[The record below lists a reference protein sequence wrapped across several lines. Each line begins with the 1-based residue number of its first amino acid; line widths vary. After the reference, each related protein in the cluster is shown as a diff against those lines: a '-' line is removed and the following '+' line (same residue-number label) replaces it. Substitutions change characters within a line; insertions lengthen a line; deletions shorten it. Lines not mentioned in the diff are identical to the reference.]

1 MRHASPI
8 TVSAVD
14 LPRLE
19 RLLDALPEFGP
30 VAEALD
36 EELAQ
41 ARVVAPEEIGAVVT
55 MNSRVRCRET
65 DTGKEYQVVLVYP
78 EDAGGEGRVSVL
90 APAGSALLG
99 ATPGEHLSWAVPGGK
114 EQQVELLALEPAEA

>member
-30 VAEALD
+30 V
-36 EELAQ
+36 AQ

-99 ATPGEHLSWAVPGGK
+99 ATPGEHLSWPVPGGK

>member
-8 TVSAVD
+8 TVSAAD

-19 RLLDALPEFGP
+19 RLLDDLPEFGP
-30 VAEALD
+30 VAATLE
-36 EELAQ
+36 EELAR
-41 ARVVAPEEIGAVVT
+41 AKIVAPEDIGSVVT

-78 EDAGGEGRVSVL
+78 EDAGEAGRVSVL

-99 ATPGEHLSWAVPGGK
+99 ATPGERLSWPVPGGK
-114 EQQVELLALEPAEA
+114 EQQVELLALEPAAS

>member
-41 ARVVAPEEIGAVVT
+41 ARVVAP
-55 MNSRVRCRET
+55 
-65 DTGKEYQVVLVYP
+65 
-78 EDAGGEGRVSVL
+78 
-90 APAGSALLG
+90 AGSALLG
-99 ATPGEHLSWAVPGGK
+99 ATPGEHLSWPVPGGK

>member
-1 MRHASPI
+1 MRHALPI
-8 TVSAVD
+8 TVSAAD

-19 RLLDALPEFGP
+19 RLLDDLPEFGP

-36 EELAQ
+36 QELAR
-41 ARVVAPEEIGAVVT
+41 ARVVAPDEVGAVVT

-65 DTGKEYQVVLVYP
+65 ATGKEYQVVLVYP
-78 EDAGGEGRVSVL
+78 EDAGATGRISVL

-99 ATPGEHLSWAVPGGK
+99 ATPGERLSWPVPGGK

>member
-8 TVSAVD
+8 TVSAAD

-19 RLLDALPEFGP
+19 RLLDDLPEFGP
-30 VAEALD
+30 VAAALD
-36 EELAQ
+36 EELARAQ
-41 ARVVAPEEIGAVVT
+41 VVPPEAIGAVVT

-78 EDAGGEGRVSVL
+78 EDAGEAGRVSVL

-99 ATPGEHLSWAVPGGK
+99 ATPGERLSWPVPGGK
-114 EQQVELLALEPAEA
+114 EQQVELLALEPAAG